1 MSGLVLRRAAF
12 LALATSSLALAHADP
27 ADRDGLYFP
36 TAVTQTEAD
45 EYTRYELLSTESGSF
60 RISYEVTATTAGAKF
75 FYNPIR
81 KGSIASDESVYDAH
95 LGTPLSFEVVSG
107 AAARQ
112 DPLMPDADAAT
123 EYIRITLAAPV
134 PQHGQA
140 RLLILK
146 TYKDP
151 KSYYLDG
158 KALVFERPLGV
169 RRNKIVLPPGYE
181 VVGLT
186 VPAQIRTEQDGRIA
200 VSFLHAG
207 DGAAPLKVRAV
218 KDAQIAAPKPPTAQ
232 RSWESP
238 FEGGTEEER
247 LAERAH
253 EDREIV
259 YFLQQPETH
268 AFSLYHDY
276 TESRAG
282 VNGYANVVRAG
293 SVASHPGATN
303 LDTGE
308 TLEAREMSGAELAA
322 SKINTGER
330 VPAAAR
336 VVVIPFKAVEKG
348 QTLRLRISETYI
360 APVSYRREGDELV
373 FDRSL
378 GRPRNAVVLPSGWYC
393 AFSAAP
399 ATVSQLPD
407 GRVRLEYWGDRPE
420 AVQVL
425 LKARR
430 RAGGD

>member
-1 MSGLVLRRAAF
+1 MSRLAPGLAG
-12 LALATSSLALAHADP
+12 SLALMVAAAALAQGP
-27 ADRDGLYFP
+27 ANRDGIYLP
-36 TAVTQTEAD
+36 AAVTQTEAD
-45 EYTRYELLSTESGSF
+45 EYTRYELLAPETASF

-81 KGSIASDESVYDAH
+81 KGSVASDESVYDAH
-95 LGTPLSFEVVSG
+95 LGTALHFEVVNG

-112 DPLMPDADAAT
+112 DPLMTDADPAT
-123 EYIRITLAAPV
+123 DYIRVQLAAPV
-134 PQHGQA
+134 PEHGQA

-158 KALVFERPLGV
+158 KTLVFDRPLGV
-169 RRNKIVLPPGYE
+169 KRNKIVLPPGYE

-200 VSFLHAG
+200 VSFQHAG
-207 DGAAPLKVRAV
+207 AGEAPLKLRAV
-218 KDAQIAAPKPPTAQ
+218 KDAQAAAPRPFTAQ

-259 YFLQQPETH
+259 YFLQQPESH

-276 TESRAG
+276 TESRPG
-282 VNGYANVVRAG
+282 VAGYANVVRAG
-293 SVASHPGATN
+293 SVASHPAAIN

-308 TLEAREMSGAELAA
+308 SLETREMSGAELTA
-322 SKINTGER
+322 SKLNVGET
-330 VPAAAR
+330 VAAAAR
-336 VVVIPFKAVEKG
+336 VVVIPFAPLAKG
-348 QTLRLRISETYI
+348 QSLRLRISETYT
-360 APVSYRREGDELV
+360 APVSYRLEGDELV
-373 FDRSL
+373 FDRRL
-378 GRPRNAVVLPSGWYC
+378 GRPRNAVVLPSGWYTT
-393 AFSAAP
+393 FSAAP

-407 GRVRLEYWGDRPE
+407 GRVRLDYWDDRPE
-420 AVQVL
+420 AVEVL

-430 RAGGD
+430 RAAD